1 MAELIPWIS
10 PLLAAWAVT
19 AGAIGVNRVEAWR
32 TRREERVPMMPEAS
46 GPTPGEAFEGQAFE
60 LGRTAFAA
68 EPVDVEAA
76 LHVVFQDVARDV
88 ARHCSRIR
96 VAASADL
103 LVRADRRALRQ
114 ALTDMVRMAL
124 RLSPCAA
131 ILVTARRHGGRIE
144 ISCLADGPG
153 ESEAEMRSALRA
165 AESIFALHGATMEID
180 PRLDGAT
187 MRVRLPE
194 LVERA
199 PTPAAMPAATA
210 EPNAVSAPA
219 SEPAKAEASAPVPAH
234 QVAE

>member
-1 MAELIPWIS
+1 MTELIPWIS

-32 TRREERVPMMPEAS
+32 TRREDRAPS
-46 GPTPGEAFEGQAFE
+46 GPTPEQAFE
-60 LGRTAFAA
+60 LGRTPFAA

-76 LHVVFQDVARDV
+76 LHVVFQDVARDA
-88 ARHCSRIR
+88 ARHRSRIR

-114 ALTDMVRMAL
+114 ALTDMVRMSL

-153 ESEAEMRSALRA
+153 ESEAEMRSALRSA
-165 AESIFALHGATMEID
+165 LSIFALHGATMEID
-180 PRLDGAT
+180 PRLDGAV

-194 LVERA
+194 FVERA
-199 PTPAAMPAATA
+199 PTPAAAPA
-210 EPNAVSAPA
+210 PNAVSAPA
-219 SEPAKAEASAPVPAH
+219 VEAPKVNAPAPVR

>member
-32 TRREERVPMMPEAS
+32 TRREDRAPY
-46 GPTPGEAFEGQAFE
+46 GPDPAEAFE

-76 LHVVFQDVARDV
+76 LHVVFQDLARDIS
-88 ARHCSRIR
+88 RHRSRIR
-96 VAASADL
+96 VAASPDL

-114 ALTDMVRMAL
+114 ALTELVRVSL

-131 ILVTARRHGGRIE
+131 VLVTARRHGGRIE
-144 ISCLADGPG
+144 ISFLADGPG
-153 ESEAEMRSALRA
+153 DSEAGMRAGLRT
-165 AESIFALHGATMEID
+165 AESILALHGATMEID
-180 PRLDGAT
+180 PRLDGAV
-187 MRVRLPE
+187 MRVRPPE

-199 PTPAAMPAATA
+199 PAPAATTA
-210 EPNAVSAPA
+210 SAV
-219 SEPAKAEASAPVPAH
+219 AEAPKANAPVVPAH
-234 QVAE
+234 QVAEFISPPS